1 VTSARDLEP
10 ATTFAE
16 LLMRRA
22 DDDRLALRLE
32 DDSWTWRELLAASRA
47 RAAVMIARQAR
58 RPDGQLHVG
67 VLLENTM
74 EYVAWIYGAA
84 LARATVV
91 GINPTRRGSA
101 LRDDI
106 RHTDCGLIVTDTDRH
121 DLIADLDLGLSA
133 DSTLLVDGPGYAD
146 ELAAAADL
154 NVDAQRPEP
163 TDLLLLLFTSGST
176 GAPKAVMCTTGRLAG
191 TATGAVVNL
200 GILPDDVFYQA
211 MPLFHGNAVM
221 ASLAPAVA
229 LAAPVALRRRFS
241 ASWFLPDV
249 RRFGATYFNYVGRSL
264 AYVLATPEAPDD
276 RDNVLR
282 LGFGTEASLRDRTE
296 FIRRFGCDL
305 LESYGSS
312 EGVISTYR
320 PAGAPEASVGLPQP
334 RPGTDVAVVNPQTLQ
349 ECPPAQIDPAGRLV
363 NGDAAIGEIVDR
375 GGAIGFEGYYRNDEA
390 MADRLRDGWYWS
402 GDLAYRDADGYLYF
416 AGRSNDWLRVDSEN
430 FASAPVEAVL
440 SRHPDVVMVAVYATP
455 DPRTGDQV
463 MVALELR
470 PGASFDPAGFAE
482 FLAGQADLG
491 TKWAPHFVRLI
502 DTMPLTATNKVDKA
516 PLRRVGWEVADPVFI
531 RPGSDLRYA
540 EFTAADRAAYRA
552 QFGIHLRQSLLP
564 PPLSD

>member
-1 VTSARDLEP
+1 VEAP
-10 ATTFAE
+10 AATFAE

-22 DDDRLALRLE
+22 DDDRVALRL
-32 DDSWTWRELLAASRA
+32 DDDAWSWRELLVASRA
-47 RAAVMIARQAR
+47 RAALMIARAAQQ
-58 RPDGQLHVG
+58 PEGQLHVG

-91 GINPTRRGSA
+91 GINPTRRGQA

-106 RHTDCGLIVTDTDRH
+106 RHTDCRLIVTDSDRQA
-121 DLIADLDLGLSA
+121 LLAGLDLGLA
-133 DSTLLVDGPGYAD
+133 PDATLLVDRPAYGD
-146 ELAAAADL
+146 ELAAAAS
-154 NVDAQRPEP
+154 VDVEAQRPEP
-163 TDLLLLLFTSGST
+163 ADLLLLLFTSGST
-176 GAPKAVMCTTGRLAG
+176 GAPKAVVCTTGRLAG

-241 ASWFLPDV
+241 ASQFLPDV

-276 RDNVLR
+276 HENVLR
-282 LGFGTEASLRDRTE
+282 LGFGTEASLRDRAE
-296 FIRRFGCDL
+296 FSRRFGCGL

-320 PAGAPEASVGLPQP
+320 PPGAPEASVGLPQP
-334 RPGTDVAVVNPQTLQ
+334 RPGTDVAVVNPQTLE
-349 ECPPAQIDPAGRLV
+349 ECPSAQFDVTGRLV
-363 NGDAAIGEIVDR
+363 NGDTAIGEIVDR

-402 GDLAYRDADGYLYF
+402 GDLAYRDTDGYLYF

-455 DPRTGDQV
+455 DPQTGDQV
-463 MVALELR
+463 MAAIELR
-470 PGASFDPAGFAE
+470 PGSSFDPAGFAE
-482 FLAGQADLG
+482 FLVGQEDLG
-491 TKWAPHFVRLI
+491 TKWEPRFVRLI
-502 DTMPLTATNKVDKA
+502 DAMPLTATNKVDKA
-516 PLRRVGWEVADPVFI
+516 PLRRVGWEVSDQVFV
-531 RPGSDLRYA
+531 RPGSDLRYV
-540 EFTAADRAAYRA
+540 EFAAADRARYRT
-552 QFGIHLRQSLLP
+552 QFGVHLRQSLLP
-564 PPLSD
+564 PPLSG